1 MKLTWKIRREV
12 KVTVILLLAVISIA
26 LVEKRQSETI
36 CNAVHINI
44 INPEQSNFVDENEI
58 RRLVTA
64 DKSVPLIGSPY
75 PRIYLKEIESRTE
88 SNLYIQEAQVYKDHK
103 GNIFVD
109 AYIARPIARILRPGV
124 KDTYISD
131 KGNLIETSTK
141 YTSRVL
147 LLSGNYMSNFN
158 KNLRKDPGQRDLF
171 ALLQFINNDKFWKA
185 QISQVEINADGEMT
199 LYPQVTKQYIQFGT
213 IEDWQKKMHKLKI
226 FYSKILPFKGWNNY
240 SRVNLVYENQIICE

>member
-1 MKLTWKIRREV
+1 MKLNWHIRREV

-26 LVEKRQSETI
+26 LVEKRQSQII
-36 CNAVHINI
+36 CTSIHINI

-64 DKSVPLIGSPY
+64 DKSVPLVGSAY

-88 SNLYIQEAQVYKDHK
+88 SNLYIQEAQVYKDHR
-103 GNIFVD
+103 GNVFVD
-109 AYIARPIARILRPGV
+109 VYIARPIARILRPGV
-124 KDTYISD
+124 NDTYISD
-131 KGNLIETSTK
+131 KGNLIATSTK

-147 LLSGNYMSNFN
+147 LVSGNYVNNLN
-158 KNLRKDPGQRDLF
+158 KNLRKDKSQRDLYDF
-171 ALLQFINNDKFWKA
+171 LSFIYNDKFWKA
-185 QISQVEINADGEMT
+185 QISQVEINSEGEMI
-199 LYPQVTKQYIQFGT
+199 LYPQVTKQYIQFGP
-213 IEDWQKKMHKLKI
+213 IEDWKKKMYKLKI

>member
-1 MKLTWKIRREV
+1 MKLSWKIRREV

-36 CNAVHINI
+36 CTSVHINI

-64 DKSVPLIGSPY
+64 DKSVPLVGSAY

-88 SNLYIQEAQVYKDHK
+88 SNLYIQEAQVYKDHR
-103 GNIFVD
+103 GDVFVD
-109 AYIARPIARILRPGV
+109 VYIARPIARILRPGAR
-124 KDTYISD
+124 DTYISD

-147 LLSGNYMSNFN
+147 LISGSYVKNLN
-158 KNLRKDPGQRDLF
+158 KNLRKDQAQRDLF
-171 ALLQFINNDKFWKA
+171 DFLRFIYKDKFWKA
-185 QISQVEINADGEMT
+185 QISQIDINTDGE
-199 LYPQVTKQYIQFGT
+199 LIIYPQITKQYIQFGT
-213 IEDWQKKMHKLKI
+213 IEDWQKKMYKLKI
-226 FYSKILPFKGWNNY
+226 FYSKILPFRGWNNY
-240 SRVNLVYENQIICE
+240 SRVNLEYENQIICE